1 MLFSVHSSQ
10 FTVHIMLIKQ
20 LSIFLEN
27 KKGRFTEVANILGN
41 AGINMTAFTVAES
54 SDFGILRLIVS
65 EPEKAKEVLR
75 EARFAVS
82 VTDVCCL
89 RCPNEPGALAKAMN
103 VLSGAGV
110 FIEYMY
116 AFSMGEEAL
125 VVIRPDK
132 LDKCIEV
139 LTDF

>member
-1 MLFSVHSSQ
+1 
-10 FTVHIMLIKQ
+10 MLIKQ

-27 KKGRFTEVANILGN
+27 KRGRFTEVANILGN
-41 AGINMTAFTVAES
+41 AGINMTAFTVSES

-65 EPEKAKEVLR
+65 DTEKAKEILK

-82 VTDVCCL
+82 VTDVICL
-89 RCPNEPGALAKAMN
+89 QCPNEPGSLAKAMN
-103 VLSGAGV
+103 TISGAGV

-116 AFSMGEEAL
+116 AFSMGKDAL
-125 VVIRPDK
+125 IIIRPDN
-132 LDKCIEV
+132 LQKCIEV